1 MNDLTP
7 EQIEQ
12 AAAEVCDELAP
23 ILDKFPVAVALAVG
37 IHTVD
42 VALRILVGNGQKESA
57 AYTVDYMLTQLVAWK
72 EHLQDGQEE
81 TAAAS
86 TEATA

>member
-57 AYTVDYMLTQLVAWK
+57 AYTVDYMLAQLVAWK

>member
-1 MNDLTP
+1 MTDLTP

-42 VALRILVGNGQKESA
+42 VALRILVDSGEKEGA

-81 TAAAS
+81 TAS